1 MTKRYIIVDM
11 MEVRLRREIDRAD
24 DPFTRHMACLMLEY
38 YLAGQCEFWMEKG
51 DIVWDVVDPEVNK

>member
-24 DPFTRHMACLMLEY
+24 DPFSRHMACLMLEY
-38 YLAGQCEFWMEKG
+38 YLTGRYDFWMEKG
-51 DIVWDVVDPEVNK
+51 DIVWSVVDPGNNQ

>member
-1 MTKRYIIVDM
+1 M

-51 DIVWDVVDPEVNK
+51 DIVWDLVDP